1 VLLHVTLVV
10 PEGELTWLAA
20 LNVWLDPLRLPLFF
34 LVSGYFSTKIFR
46 YSFSELFTRR
56 LWFFLVP
63 YTVWMTVELWTKRIE
78 YHWVFGDPYLQ
89 VTELLYNLLLGHTMA
104 WFIHSLILFNIF
116 LWAVRKLPAWAG
128 IGLSFTPVI
137 FIAWQEQF
145 QFISKAIMFLPIF
158 VGAAYLREPITRFA
172 AAAEEGNPVAIRDWL
187 IIELLY
193 DTGIRV
199 SELVNLDLSAIDQER
214 RVIRVIG
221 KGNKERIVP
230 YGLPAQRALTAWLQ
244 TGRPQ
249 LANQRSHQALIVGA
263 RGGRIDPRIVREV
276 VHISTGE
283 MPGGVEVAPHGLRHS
298 AATALLEGGADLRVV
313 QELLGHSSLS
323 TTQLYTHV
331 SPERLRAVHK
341 QAHPRG

>member
-1 VLLHVTLVV
+1 MGRGHRVLSTVHAELPTPWSLDLAEFGDYVIVRRQLSANTQRSYLADAHGLIDFLLHVTQ
-10 PEGELTWLAA
+10 PGADRETITEANWNIIT
-20 LNVWLDPLRLPLFF
+20 LPL
-34 LVSGYFSTKIFR
+34 LRKWLSRDVTRGVSSATIARHIASARVLCG
-46 YSFSELFTRR
+46 
-56 LWFFLVP
+56 
-63 YTVWMTVELWTKRIE
+63 
-78 YHWVFGDPYLQ
+78 
-89 VTELLYNLLLGHTMA
+89 
-104 WFIHSLILFNIF
+104 
-116 LWAVRKLPAWAG
+116 WAVRTGRMATDPSTRLQTPPVKKQLPQVVHHQQMDKVLAD
-128 IGLSFTPVI
+128 L
-137 FIAWQEQF
+137 
-145 QFISKAIMFLPIF
+145 
-158 VGAAYLREPITRFA
+158 A